1 MNQPSSAQLTERAQD
16 TNGVTGLGEQQFM
29 TMLTKEVIPR
39 LVLLEEETAQF
50 GSPPVNIGGPAVSRL
65 QAAAL
70 ALSDLAVEKDL
81 RHCQNAIAAL
91 VREGYAV
98 EQILLEVVQPAARL
112 LGQRWN
118 EDSCNFAD
126 VTLGMWNIQQVF
138 TDLAVTMRHTAS
150 GFVIPDQLAPSVLFC
165 TLPNCHHRLGVQ
177 MVSAFFLRAG
187 WNTQLAQGRSETEL
201 LNQIAGFAP
210 DLLGL
215 SVSSEADILRAADF
229 IRRVRGLQSPQK
241 NGPITLG
248 IMLGGPATT
257 VFPEL
262 ARQAG
267 ADLLAGDAPEAL
279 AAAESFIKKDAD
291 RGPR

>member
-1 MNQPSSAQLTERAQD
+1 MNQPSSAQLTELAQD

-50 GSPPVNIGGPAVSRL
+50 DSPTVDSL

-70 ALSDLAVEKDL
+70 RLSDLSVEQDL
-81 RHCQNAIAAL
+81 RHCQNCISAL
-91 VREGYAV
+91 VREGYSV

-138 TDLAVTMRHTAS
+138 TDLAVTMRHATP
-150 GFVIPDQLAPSVLFC
+150 GFFMPDQLAPSVLFC
-165 TLPNCHHRLGVQ
+165 TLPKCHHRLGVQ

-187 WNTQLAQGRSETEL
+187 WNTPAR
-201 LNQIAGFAP
+201 P
-210 DLLGL
+210 
-215 SVSSEADILRAADF
+215 
-229 IRRVRGLQSPQK
+229 
-241 NGPITLG
+241 GP
-248 IMLGGPATT
+248 
-257 VFPEL
+257 V
-262 ARQAG
+262 
-267 ADLLAGDAPEAL
+267 
-279 AAAESFIKKDAD
+279 
-291 RGPR
+291 

>member
-1 MNQPSSAQLTERAQD
+1 MNQPSSAQFTEHTQN
-16 TNGVTGLGEQQFM
+16 TSGVTGLGEQQFM

-50 GSPPVNIGGPAVSRL
+50 GSPPVNSL

-70 ALSDLAVEKDL
+70 ALSDLSVEKDL
-81 RHCQNAIAAL
+81 SHCQNAIAAL
-91 VREGYAV
+91 IREGHSV

-138 TDLAVTMRHTAS
+138 TDLAVTMRHTRS
-150 GFVIPDQLAPSVLFC
+150 GGGIAPDQLAPSVLFC

-187 WNTQLAQGRSETEL
+187 WNTQLVQGRSETEL
-201 LNQIAGFAP
+201 LHQIAGFAP

-215 SVSSEADILRAADF
+215 SVSSEADILGAADF
-229 IRRVRGLQSPQK
+229 IRRVRGLPSPIGSGNGGP
-241 NGPITLG
+241 NGPLTLG
-248 IMLGGPATT
+248 IMLGGPATK

-262 ARQAG
+262 AREAG

-279 AAAESFIKKDAD
+279 AAAEAFIKKDAD